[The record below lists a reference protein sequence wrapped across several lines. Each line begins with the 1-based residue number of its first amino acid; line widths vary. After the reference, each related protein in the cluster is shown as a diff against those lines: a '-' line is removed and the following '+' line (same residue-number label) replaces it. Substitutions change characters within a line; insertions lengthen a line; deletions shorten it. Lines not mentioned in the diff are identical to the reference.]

1 MTTHLLFNSLKDA
14 VDVCATIS
22 EDENPFIVDGRSS
35 LSKLSVADG
44 AKTKATKAGL
54 LQTLMQTLMGQPS
67 LQENCDSYSG
77 RYSQSYI
84 S

>member
-35 LSKLSVADG
+35 LSKLSVTDG
-44 AKTKATKAGL
+44 AKTKTPKL
-54 LQTLMQTLMGQPS
+54 
-67 LQENCDSYSG
+67 DSCKH
-77 RYSQSYI
+77 
-84 S
+84 